1 MKDKTTAEKVR
12 VCMREAGISAARLA
26 CELQEKTDLCE
37 ATDKSIA
44 HIINQA
50 IRAARYYPALAE
62 ILHTDPGYLAGWYP
76 ESSEQQD
83 RRVESALRE
92 VFGFEPYAARK
103 IRAVAK
109 QRKPMLIRNSCMLCD
124 YLADVYGVC
133 DRDELPDPSVVLT
146 FVVTVPEGGEPIG

>member
-1 MKDKTTAEKVR
+1 MKDKTTGEKVR

-26 CELQEKTDLCE
+26 YELQEKTDLCE
-37 ATDKSIA
+37 ETDKSIA
-44 HIINQA
+44 HIIYQA

-62 ILHTDPGYLAGWYP
+62 ILHTDPGYLAGWCP

-83 RRVESALRE
+83 CRVESALRE
-92 VFGFEPYAARK
+92 VFGFEPYAAHK
-103 IRAVAK
+103 IRAAAK
-109 QRKPMLIRNSCMLCD
+109 QRKPMLIRNSCMLRD

-133 DRDELPDPSVVLT
+133 DRDELPDPGVVLT

>member
-37 ATDKSIA
+37 ETDKSIE

-62 ILHTDPGYLAGWYP
+62 ILHTDPGYLADWYP
-76 ESSEQQD
+76 ESPYRQD
-83 RRVESALRE
+83 ERVESTLCE
-92 VFGFEPYAARK
+92 VFGFTPYTAQK
-103 IRAVAK
+103 IRAAAK
-109 QRKPMLIRNSCMLCD
+109 QRKPMLIRNSGMLRD
-124 YLADVYGVC
+124 YLADVYGDC
-133 DRDELPDPSVVLT
+133 NMGELPDPNFVLA
-146 FVVTVPEGGEPIG
+146 FVVAAPEGGEPIG

>member
-26 CELQEKTDLCE
+26 YELQEKTDLCDE
-37 ATDKSIA
+37 TDKSIE

-62 ILHTDPGYLAGWYP
+62 ILHTDPGYLADWYP

-83 RRVESALRE
+83 WRVESTLCE
-92 VFGFEPYAARK
+92 VFGFTPYTARK

-109 QRKPMLIRNSCMLCD
+109 QRKPMLIRNSCMLRD

>member
-12 VCMREAGISAARLA
+12 VCMREAGISAAQLA
-26 CELQEKTDLCE
+26 YELQEKTDLCDE
-37 ATDKSIA
+37 TDKSIE
-44 HIINQA
+44 HSINQA
-50 IRAARYYPALAE
+50 LRAARYYPALAE

-83 RRVESALRE
+83 WRVESALRD
-92 VFGFEPYAARK
+92 VFGFEPYTAQK
-103 IRAVAK
+103 IRAAAK
-109 QRKPMLIRNSCMLCD
+109 QRKPMLIRNSCMLRD

>member
-37 ATDKSIA
+37 ETDKSIA

>member
-37 ATDKSIA
+37 ETDKGIA

-62 ILHTDPGYLAGWYP
+62 ILHTDPGYLADWYP
-76 ESSEQQD
+76 ESPYRQD
-83 RRVESALRE
+83 ERVESTLCE
-92 VFGFEPYAARK
+92 VFGFTPYTAQK
-103 IRAVAK
+103 IRAAAK
-109 QRKPMLIRNSCMLCD
+109 QRKPMLIRNSGMLRD
-124 YLADVYGVC
+124 YLADVYGDC
-133 DRDELPDPSVVLT
+133 NMGELPDPTFVLA
-146 FVVTVPEGGEPIG
+146 FVVTAPEGGELIG

>member
-26 CELQEKTDLCE
+26 YELQEKTDLCDE
-37 ATDKSIA
+37 TDKSIE

-62 ILHTDPGYLAGWYP
+62 ILHTDPGYLADWCP
-76 ESSEQQD
+76 ESPYRQD
-83 RRVESALRE
+83 ERVESTLRE

-103 IRAVAK
+103 IRAAAK
-109 QRKPMLIRNSCMLCD
+109 QRKPMLIRNSCMLRD

-133 DRDELPDPSVVLT
+133 DRDELPDPCVVLT
-146 FVVTVPEGGEPIG
+146 IVVTVPEGGVSIG

>member
-37 ATDKSIA
+37 ETDKSIA

-62 ILHTDPGYLAGWYP
+62 ILHADPGYLAGWYP

-83 RRVESALRE
+83 WRVESALRE

-109 QRKPMLIRNSCMLCD
+109 RRKPMLIRNSCMLRD

>member
-37 ATDKSIA
+37 ETDKSIA

-83 RRVESALRE
+83 WRVESALRE
-92 VFGFEPYAARK
+92 IFGFEPYAARK

-109 QRKPMLIRNSCMLCD
+109 QRKPMLIRNSCMLRD

>member
-26 CELQEKTDLCE
+26 YELQEKTDLCDE
-37 ATDKSIA
+37 TDKSMT
-44 HIINQA
+44 HIFNQA

-76 ESSEQQD
+76 ESPDRQD
-83 RRVESALRE
+83 ERVESVLRE
-92 VFGFEPYAARK
+92 VFGFAPYTAHK
-103 IRAVAK
+103 IRAAAK
-109 QRKPMLIRNSCMLCD
+109 QRKPMLIRNSGMLRD

-133 DRDELPDPSVVLT
+133 DRDELPDPNLVLT

>member
-1 MKDKTTAEKVR
+1 MCKGEMDIAAIQAAKTLVEYCKNN
-12 VCMREAGISAARLA
+12 
-26 CELQEKTDLCE
+26 TDLCDE
-37 ATDKSIA
+37 TDKSIT

-76 ESSEQQD
+76 ESPDRQD
-83 RRVESALRE
+83 ERVESTLRE

-103 IRAVAK
+103 IRAAAK
-109 QRKPMLIRNSCMLCD
+109 QRKPMLIRNSCMLRD

-133 DRDELPDPSVVLT
+133 DRDELPDPCVVLT
-146 FVVTVPEGGEPIG
+146 FVVTVPEGGVSIG

>member
-37 ATDKSIA
+37 ETDKSIA

-83 RRVESALRE
+83 WRVENALRE

-103 IRAVAK
+103 IRAAAK
-109 QRKPMLIRNSCMLCD
+109 QRKPMLIRNSCMLRD

-133 DRDELPDPSVVLT
+133 DMDELPDPSLVLA

>member
-12 VCMREAGISAARLA
+12 VCMREAGISAAQLA
-26 CELQEKTDLCE
+26 RELQDKTDLCE
-37 ATDKSIA
+37 ETDKSTM

-50 IRAARYYPALAE
+50 ILAARYYPALAE

-83 RRVESALRE
+83 WRVESALRE

-103 IRAVAK
+103 IRAAAK
-109 QRKPMLIRNSCMLCD
+109 QRKPMQIRNSCTLRD

-133 DRDELPDPSVVLT
+133 DRDKLPDPSVVLT
-146 FVVTVPEGGEPIG
+146 LVVTVP

>member
-26 CELQEKTDLCE
+26 YELQEKTDLCE
-37 ATDKSIA
+37 ETDKSIA
-44 HIINQA
+44 HIISQA

-62 ILHTDPGYLAGWYP
+62 ILHTDPGYLAGWCP

-83 RRVESALRE
+83 CRVESALCE

-103 IRAVAK
+103 IRAAAK
-109 QRKPMLIRNSCMLCD
+109 QRKPMLIRNSCMLRD

-146 FVVTVPEGGEPIG
+146 FVVTVPEDGEPIG

>member
-1 MKDKTTAEKVR
+1 MKDKTTDDKVR

-37 ATDKSIA
+37 ETDKSIA

-76 ESSEQQD
+76 ESPYRQD
-83 RRVESALRE
+83 ERVESTLCE
-92 VFGFEPYAARK
+92 VFGFTPYTAQK
-103 IRAVAK
+103 IRAAAK
-109 QRKPMLIRNSCMLCD
+109 QRKPMLIRNSGMLRD
-124 YLADVYGVC
+124 YLADVYGDC
-133 DRDELPDPSVVLT
+133 NMGELPDPNIVLT
-146 FVVTVPEGGEPIG
+146 FVVTVPEGGELIG

>member
-26 CELQEKTDLCE
+26 YELQEKTDLCDE
-37 ATDKSIA
+37 TDKSIE

-50 IRAARYYPALAE
+50 VRAARYYPALAE

-76 ESSEQQD
+76 ESSKQQD
-83 RRVESALRE
+83 CRIESALCE
-92 VFGFEPYAARK
+92 VFGFEPYAALK
-103 IRAVAK
+103 IRAAAK
-109 QRKPMLIRNSCMLCD
+109 QRKPMLIRNSCMLRD

-146 FVVTVPEGGEPIG
+146 FVVTVPEGGVSIG

>member
-37 ATDKSIA
+37 ETDKSIA

-62 ILHTDPGYLAGWYP
+62 ILHTDPGYLADWYP
-76 ESSEQQD
+76 ESPYRQD
-83 RRVESALRE
+83 ERVESTLCE
-92 VFGFEPYAARK
+92 VFGFTPYTAQK
-103 IRAVAK
+103 IRAAAK
-109 QRKPMLIRNSCMLCD
+109 QRKPMLVRNSGMLRD

-133 DRDELPDPSVVLT
+133 DTDELPDPNVVLT
-146 FVVTVPEGGEPIG
+146 FVVTVPEGGVSIG

>member
-1 MKDKTTAEKVR
+1 MCKGEMDIAAIQAAKTLVEYCKNN
-12 VCMREAGISAARLA
+12 
-26 CELQEKTDLCE
+26 TDLCDE
-37 ATDKSIA
+37 TDKSIA

-83 RRVESALRE
+83 WRVESALRE

-103 IRAVAK
+103 IRAAAK
-109 QRKPMLIRNSCMLCD
+109 QRKPMLIRNSCMLRD

>member
-12 VCMREAGISAARLA
+12 VCMREAGISAAWLA
-26 CELQEKTDLCE
+26 CELQEKTDLRE
-37 ATDKSIA
+37 ETDKSTA

-50 IRAARYYPALAE
+50 IRAAQYYPALAE

-83 RRVESALRE
+83 WRVESALRE

-103 IRAVAK
+103 IRAAAK
-109 QRKPMLIRNSCMLCD
+109 QRKPMLIRNSGILRD
-124 YLADVYGVC
+124 YLADVYGGC
-133 DRDELPDPSVVLT
+133 DMDELPDPNLVLT
-146 FVVTVPEGGEPIG
+146 FVVTVPEGGGSIG

>member
-26 CELQEKTDLCE
+26 YELQEKTDLCDE
-37 ATDKSIA
+37 TDKSIA

-50 IRAARYYPALAE
+50 IRAVQYYPALAE
-62 ILHTDPGYLAGWYP
+62 ILHIDPGYLAGWYP
-76 ESSEQQD
+76 ESPNRQD
-83 RRVESALRE
+83 ERVESTLCE
-92 VFGFEPYAARK
+92 VFGFTPYTAQK
-103 IRAVAK
+103 IRAAAK
-109 QRKPMLIRNSCMLCD
+109 QRKPMLIRNSGLLRD

-146 FVVTVPEGGEPIG
+146 FVVTAPEGGVSIG

>member
-26 CELQEKTDLCE
+26 YELQEKTDLCDE
-37 ATDKSIA
+37 TDKSIE

-83 RRVESALRE
+83 WRVESALRE
-92 VFGFEPYAARK
+92 VFGFEPYTAQK
-103 IRAVAK
+103 IRAAAK
-109 QRKPMLIRNSCMLCD
+109 QRKPMLIRNSCMLRD